1 LVAFKSFKLKRG
13 DKPRSLTFKEL
24 TIIFIF
30 INFYIII
37 NQVILLGGTSM
48 SSSVNSSY
56 IHDPILFEMDDCM
69 KPQEKFSTSL
79 ADYVR
84 NSRSLDPSWQIHLG
98 NRAFTQKHQN
108 SSQSSYASQAVL
120 VGSTDS
126 ITSSNSIVSELF
138 LEKPL
143 PSTVQD
149 IAKPVI
155 TISPRSKIEKK
166 ENLEKPEKDNPKKP
180 KSRIIGM
187 ATTAYRKGRS
197 DPAGHF
203 LADFALETSSV
214 LDDKILEHKAE
225 IAARQA
231 AEVAA
236 RQAAVVAARQA
247 GTTKTSDQK
256 NVSGPRIA
264 PAVFS
269 RKVVV
274 VDGRNA
280 NRIVGFQPKTPEMP
294 DYRIGT

>member
-1 LVAFKSFKLKRG
+1 
-13 DKPRSLTFKEL
+13 
-24 TIIFIF
+24 
-30 INFYIII
+30 
-37 NQVILLGGTSM
+37 M

-166 ENLEKPEKDNPKKP
+166 ENLEKPEKNNPKKP
-180 KSRIIGM
+180 TSRIIGM

-225 IAARQA
+225 I
-231 AEVAA
+231 AA